1 MANTETMTV
10 HRIIA
15 ELKTIDK
22 RIEDKIKETT
32 FCRANKHANK
42 VIGGKPIADYMA
54 SVKNDTDSI
63 MTLIARRNAMRR
75 ALMLSNA
82 YTKVRINDRE
92 YTVAEAIEM
101 KNHGIQ
107 MITMLRDEMVAQWK
121 RQNNVVETENGN
133 KLTEKVDTYIAQ
145 SYGLKD
151 AKTADALQAR
161 ADYIQEQSYDLLDPL
176 DLKQRIE
183 KLTDEIDKFRA
194 DVDAVLS
201 ASNATTMVTFGYDI
215 Q

>member
-10 HRIIA
+10 HRVIA

-22 RIEDKIKETT
+22 RIEDKIEDTT

-82 YTKVRINDRE
+82 CTKVYINDRE
-92 YTVAEAIEM
+92 YTVADAIEM
-101 KNHGIQ
+101 KHHGLQ
-107 MITMLRDEMVAQWK
+107 MLVMLRDEMVSQWK
-121 RQNNVVETENGN
+121 RQNDTVETENGE
-133 KLTEKVDTYIAQ
+133 KLTAKVDAYIAQ
-145 SYGLKD
+145 SYGSKD
-151 AKTADALQAR
+151 VRTADASQAR

-201 ASNATTMVTFGYDI
+201 ASNATTMVAFGYDI

>member
-10 HRIIA
+10 HRVIA
-15 ELKTIDK
+15 ELKTIDQ
-22 RIEDKIKETT
+22 RIEDKIEGTT

-42 VIGGKPIADYMA
+42 VIGGKPIAEFKV
-54 SVKNDTDSI
+54 SVKSNTDSI
-63 MTLIARRNAMRR
+63 MTLINRRNAMRR

-82 YTKVRINDRE
+82 RTKVCINNHE

-107 MITMLRDEMVAQWK
+107 MLVMLRDEMVSQWK
-121 RQNNVVETENGN
+121 RQNDIVETENGE
-133 KLTEKVDTYIAQ
+133 KLTAKVDVYIAQ
-145 SYGLKD
+145 SYGSKD
-151 AKTADALQAR
+151 VRTADASQAR

-176 DLKQRIE
+176 DLKQKIE
-183 KLTDEIDKFRA
+183 ELTDVIDKFRA

-201 ASNATTMVTFGYDI
+201 ASNATTMVAFTYDI